1 MFGKETTKARVL
13 LDASWKQPGKSSLND
28 LLYAGPCLLP
38 KLYEIIL
45 FFRCGKIVLVAVIKQ
60 AFL

>member
-1 MFGKETTKARVL
+1 MFGKKTTNTRVL
-13 LDASWKQPGKSSLND
+13 LDASWKQPRKSSLND
-28 LLYAGPCLLP
+28 LLYAGPCLFP

-45 FFRCGKIVLVAVIKQ
+45 FFRCRKIALAAVIKQ

>member
-1 MFGKETTKARVL
+1 MFEKETTNTRVL
-13 LDASWKQPGKSSLND
+13 LDVSWKQPAKSSLND

-38 KLYEIIL
+38 KIYEIIL
-45 FFRCGKIVLVAVIKQ
+45 FFRCGKIALVAAIKQ